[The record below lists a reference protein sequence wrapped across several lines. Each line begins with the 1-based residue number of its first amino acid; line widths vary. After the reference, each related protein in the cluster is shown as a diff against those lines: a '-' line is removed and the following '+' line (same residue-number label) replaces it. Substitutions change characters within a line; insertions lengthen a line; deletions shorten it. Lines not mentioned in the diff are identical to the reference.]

1 MGVFPGGRRRAQQWF
16 QPVYIPIEAMIA
28 GEAAPVMVAARVAG
42 RGVDRVGGA
51 GFAG

>member
-16 QPVYIPIEAMIA
+16 QPGYKLIEEMVA
-28 GEAAPVMVAARVAG
+28 GEAAPVMVPARVGG